1 MGSSNFANTILGEAV
16 RGAVDSTAEQLDS
29 NSGKVVATKMAV
41 NGLVADVSGNTLI
54 VNVGKKGGVHVGDT
68 LEISRQVRVVKDPT
82 TGKVIKAVTDKIG
95 TATVTDVDDDSS
107 TATFSG
113 AGAPK
118 VGDVA
123 KSAP

>member
-16 RGAVDSTAEQLDS
+16 RQAVDSTAEQLNAD
-29 NSGKVVATKMAV
+29 SGKVVATKMAV

-54 VNVGKKGGVHVGDT
+54 LNVGKKSGVHVGDT

-82 TGKVIKAVTDKIG
+82 TGKVIKAVTD
-95 TATVTDVDDDSS
+95 VDDDSS

-113 AGAPK
+113 ANPPK

-123 KSAP
+123 KSSP